1 VDQHVLEELF
11 GPFVRE
17 PASAGVFTDFDGSIS
32 PIVDDPDAAQLIAGA
47 REVLADL
54 AARLGRV
61 GVMSGRPVEF
71 LQSMLPDTVI
81 VSGLYGLQKLE
92 RGVRDDHPMGGAWRE
107 VTDDIAHLAAA
118 RGPEG
123 MRVEDKDLSI
133 TLHFRSHPEIA
144 DEVLAWANQQAARSG
159 LVVRPAKMSY
169 ELHPPIAADKGTAL
183 LDVVDDLKAVCF
195 IGDDVGD
202 EKAFDALDRLAER
215 GGVAVVRVTVAGPE
229 TPEELVQRA
238 DLVVDGPE
246 GALDL
251 LRGVLGGLTAEPV
264 V

>member
-1 VDQHVLEELF
+1 VDQRVLEDLF
-11 GPFVRE
+11 GPFVRHPE
-17 PASAGVFTDFDGSIS
+17 TAGLFTDFDGSIS
-32 PIVDDPDAAQLIAGA
+32 PIVDDPDAARLIDGA
-47 REVLADL
+47 REVLTDL
-54 AARLGRV
+54 AARLARV
-61 GVMSGRPVEF
+61 GVMSGRPIEF
-71 LQSMLPDTVI
+71 LESKVPDTV
-81 VSGLYGLQKLE
+81 VLSGLYGLQKLE
-92 RGVRDDHPMGGAWRE
+92 QGARDDHPLGGAWRE

-133 TLHFRSHPEIA
+133 TLHFRAHPEIA

-183 LDVVDDLKAVCF
+183 LDLVEELKAVCF

-202 EKAFDALDRLAER
+202 EKAFDALDDLADR
-215 GGVAVVRVTVAGPE
+215 DVAVVRVTVAGPE
-229 TPEELVQRA
+229 TPDELVRRA

-251 LRGVLGGLTAEPV
+251 LRGVLGGLTAEPAV
-264 V
+264 

>member
-1 VDQHVLEELF
+1 MQ
-11 GPFVRE
+11 
-17 PASAGVFTDFDGSIS
+17 AG
-32 PIVDDPDAAQLIAGA
+32 
-47 REVLADL
+47 
-54 AARLGRV
+54 
-61 GVMSGRPVEF
+61 
-71 LQSMLPDTVI
+71 
-81 VSGLYGLQKLE
+81 
-92 RGVRDDHPMGGAWRE
+92 
-107 VTDDIAHLAAA
+107 
-118 RGPEG
+118 
-123 MRVEDKDLSI
+123 
-133 TLHFRSHPEIA
+133 
-144 DEVLAWANQQAARSG
+144 RSG

-251 LRGVLGGLTAEPV
+251 LRGVLGGLTAEPAV
-264 V
+264 